1 MDTTLVGVTLIS
13 MAMAIGLSV
22 VVWRLLRD
30 ERRRSEARIAALAEM
45 TSQER
50 HQQERHQHDRH
61 QQEPYQ
67 PERHE
72 RLLRRSR
79 SVDLPL
85 HHEPIAPSGGPLSE
99 ASGPLFSEPEQPS
112 AWPRRAVI
120 MGGLALALT
129 AIVFVTLTAR
139 DRGRIQ
145 QRTQAAN
152 APAVPASDA
161 LTLLSLRDTR
171 DATTLRISGIVEN
184 PRSGTTLK
192 QVTVTAFA
200 FDRSGAFLAS
210 GAALLDVTS
219 LAPGDE
225 SPFVV
230 IVPVTD
236 AVARYRIGFRS
247 EDGRVIEHVDRRQR
261 AAVADA
267 ASAAVPGS

>member
-50 HQQERHQHDRH
+50 DEQDRH
-61 QQEPYQ
+61 QQEPPQ
-67 PERHE
+67 QARHE
-72 RLLRRSR
+72 PLLRRSR
-79 SVDLPL
+79 PADLPL
-85 HHEPIAPSGGPLSE
+85 HQLPVHPAPVATSGAPLSD
-99 ASGPLFSEPEQPS
+99 ASGPLFSEADQPS

-129 AIVFVTLTAR
+129 AIVFVSLTAR
-139 DRGRIQ
+139 DRGKIH
-145 QRTQAAN
+145 QRSQSAN
-152 APAVPASDA
+152 AATVAASDA
-161 LTLLSLRDTR
+161 LALLSLRDTR
-171 DATTLRISGIVEN
+171 DATTLKISGIVEN

-230 IVPVTD
+230 IVPVTET
-236 AVARYRIGFRS
+236 VARYRIGFRS

-267 ASAAVPGS
+267 ATPAVPGS

>member
-1 MDTTLVGVTLIS
+1 M
-13 MAMAIGLSV
+13 
-22 VVWRLLRD
+22 R
-30 ERRRSEARIAALAEM
+30 
-45 TSQER
+45 
-50 HQQERHQHDRH
+50 
-61 QQEPYQ
+61 P
-67 PERHE
+67 
-72 RLLRRSR
+72 SR
-79 SVDLPL
+79 PADLPL
-85 HHEPIAPSGGPLSE
+85 HDVPASSSVVLSE
-99 ASGPLFSEPEQPS
+99 SAGPLFSEPEQPS

-120 MGGLALALT
+120 MGGLALALA

-139 DRGRIQ
+139 DRGRIE

-152 APAVPASDA
+152 APAVAADGA
-161 LTLLSLRDTR
+161 LALVSLRDTR

-200 FDRSGAFLAS
+200 FDRSGSFLAS

>member
-13 MAMAIGLSV
+13 MTMAIGLSV

-30 ERRRSEARIAALAEM
+30 ERRRSEARIAALTEM
-45 TSQER
+45 TSEEPHHHDGHQHDREQQKR
-50 HQQERHQHDRH
+50 YQQERH
-61 QQEPYQ
+61 EP
-67 PERHE
+67 
-72 RLLRRSR
+72 LLRRSR

-85 HHEPIAPSGGPLSE
+85 HHAPVVISSAPLSE
-99 ASGPLFSEPEQPS
+99 ATGPLFSEPDQPS

-120 MGGLALALT
+120 MGGLALVLT
-129 AIVFVTLTAR
+129 AIVFVTLMAR
-139 DRGRIQ
+139 DRGRIE
-145 QRTQAAN
+145 QRTQAAS
-152 APAVPASDA
+152 APAVATNDA
-161 LTLLSLRDTR
+161 LALLSLRDTR

-230 IVPVTD
+230 IVPVTE

-267 ASAAVPGS
+267 RGAVPGS